1 MKTECHQPLFRTW
14 LKFLLIVLP
23 LPLIWSLANP
33 MFASPDEPSHMIRAQ
48 GIIRGDAVSP
58 YKTDGLPADQIDCMK
73 FQWDVT
79 ANCMNLNWEP
89 RGQIQAS
96 TTDNYPPLFHVI
108 AGMPSVV
115 FEGLFGAY
123 VIRIWLVLICSS
135 LVAWSGTL
143 LWTRHRHYWTLAC
156 LVTALTPL
164 VVFVISTVNPSGLST
179 ALAFSIWASG
189 INISRPTKGT
199 SYLASRATFAISLT
213 LFPFVRRDSVWWEL
227 LILLLIATTLSRSRF
242 SEMKKDRVI
251 HGILLLAAV
260 SMALVWFRWSG
271 SATESFVSNGVE
283 QNGGSIAAGFG
294 SLTEKISEMI
304 GWFGWLDSP
313 MTGASFLILMCLLS
327 LVLLV
332 GILGG
337 ERVHARTAAVTL
349 VALLFCPVV
358 IGAIRYPYV
367 QGRYLLPLWVGCML
381 TVGSAL
387 AESDLP
393 GVFLKRLFK
402 LSIGVMA
409 LIQFFA
415 FAQNLRRYAV
425 GRTGTW
431 KFYDHANWHPPM
443 MSNLVALEL
452 ALVAIVV
459 SLVGVRILV
468 KSEASRD

>member
-1 MKTECHQPLFRTW
+1 MKTEFHQPLFRTW
-14 LKFLLIVLP
+14 LKFLLVVLP

-33 MFASPDEPSHMIRAQ
+33 MFASPDEPAHLIRAQ
-48 GIIRGDAVSP
+48 GMIRGETVGP
-58 YKTDGLPADQIDCMK
+58 YVTDGLPANQIDCMK

-79 ANCMNLNWEP
+79 ANCMNLNWGP
-89 RGQIQAS
+89 KGQIQAS
-96 TTDNYPPLFHVI
+96 TTDDYPPLFHVI
-108 AGMPSVV
+108 AGVPSVV
-115 FEGLFGAY
+115 FKGLFGAF
-123 VIRIWLVLICSS
+123 VTRIWLVLICSS
-135 LVAWSGTL
+135 LFAWSGTL
-143 LWTRHRHYWTLAC
+143 LWTRHRHYWTLGG

-164 VVFVISTVNPSGLST
+164 VVFVSSTVNPSGLST
-179 ALAFSIWASG
+179 ALASSIWASG
-189 INISRPTKGT
+189 INVSRPTIGT
-199 SYLASRATFAISLT
+199 LNMVNRATFAVSLT

-227 LILLLIATTLSRSRF
+227 LILLLIATTLSRSKF
-242 SEMKKDRVI
+242 SELKKDRVI
-251 HGILLLAAV
+251 LGILLLAGA

-271 SATESFVSNGVE
+271 DAMGSFAANGAE

-313 MTGASFLILMCLLS
+313 MTGASFVILMCLLS

-332 GILGG
+332 GALGG
-337 ERVHARTAAVTL
+337 QKVYARAAAITFV
-349 VALLFCPVV
+349 VLLLTPVL

-381 TVGSAL
+381 IVGVAL
-387 AESDLP
+387 AESDFSE
-393 GVFLKRLFK
+393 VFLKRLFK

-431 KFYDHANWHPPM
+431 KFFVHSNWNPPM
-443 MSNLVALEL
+443 MSNLVALEF

-468 KSEASRD
+468 GTEASLN

>member
-1 MKTECHQPLFRTW
+1 MKTESHGPLFRTW
-14 LKFLLIVLP
+14 LKFLLVVLP

-48 GIIRGDAVSP
+48 GIIRGETVSP
-58 YKTDGLPADQIDCMK
+58 YKTDGLPADQIDCMR

-108 AGMPSVV
+108 AGIPSVV
-115 FEGLFGAY
+115 FKGLLGAF
-123 VIRIWLVLICSS
+123 VMRIWLVLICSS
-135 LVAWSGTL
+135 LFAWSGTL
-143 LWTRHRHYWTLAC
+143 LWARHGHYWTLGG
-156 LVTALTPL
+156 LVTAITPL
-164 VVFVISTVNPSGLST
+164 TVFVSSTVNPSGLST
-179 ALAFSIWASG
+179 ALASSIWASG
-189 INISRPTKGT
+189 VNISRPTTGT
-199 SYLASRATFAISLT
+199 SNVANRATFVTSLV
-213 LFPFVRRDSVWWEL
+213 LFPFVRRDSVWWEI
-227 LILLLIATTLSRSRF
+227 LIFLLIATTLSRSKF
-242 SEMKKDRVI
+242 SELKKDREI
-251 HGILLLAAV
+251 LGTLLLAAA

-271 SATESFVSNGVE
+271 DATGSFVANGAE
-283 QNGGSIAAGFG
+283 HNGGSIAAGLG
-294 SLTEKISEMI
+294 SLTEKMYEMI

-313 MTGASFLILMCLLS
+313 MTGASFVILMCLLS

-332 GILGG
+332 GTLGG
-337 ERVHARTAAVTL
+337 ERVHARTAAVTF
-349 VALLFCPVV
+349 VVLLLCPVL

-381 TVGSAL
+381 IVGLAL

-393 GVFLKRLFK
+393 GVLLKRLFK

-431 KFYDHANWHPPM
+431 KYFDHANWHPPM

-452 ALVAIVV
+452 ALVAIAI

-468 KSEASRD
+468 KTEVSLN